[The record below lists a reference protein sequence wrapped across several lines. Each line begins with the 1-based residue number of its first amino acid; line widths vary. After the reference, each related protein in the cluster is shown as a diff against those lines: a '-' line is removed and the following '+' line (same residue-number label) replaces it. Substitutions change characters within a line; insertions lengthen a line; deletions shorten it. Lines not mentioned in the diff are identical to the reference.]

1 MLAGDL
7 SGNAH
12 TTRLAEEFVSR
23 HPGCTL
29 HALGSR
35 SLGDVARGT
44 GGTWIGDTTNLSA
57 IGLLSVLRIYLKA
70 RWLSFQMKRFVRR
83 HPVDVAVLCDW
94 GGFNCRQLKFFK
106 KAGVPVLY
114 YFPPRSWQREG
125 MAGLRFAPM
134 VARVATPFEWS
145 AERLKGVGCH
155 AEWVGHPLLE
165 GAAGRRSRD
174 ELRRDLGVEAGEK
187 LIALLPGS
195 RRSEV
200 DVLGPRMAA
209 VAEILSKR
217 GGVKFVVPVPR
228 PLLDR
233 ARACFPE
240 SFQLRV
246 DAAGEAL
253 AACDAAVV
261 KMGSATLEAAVA
273 GAPQVAVYDFGWAC
287 RLEWALLWMWKR
299 IPFIAM
305 PNIILQRPLVPEI
318 LGLECTPAMIAA
330 KVEELLHH
338 ARAREAMEEGY
349 REIREKLGSGLP
361 KGATK
366 RTVEI
371 LEEML
376 GLAAGGK
383 NLPCS

>member
-1 MLAGDL
+1 MIAGDL

-12 TTRLAEEFVSR
+12 TTRLAKEFVAR
-23 HPGCTL
+23 QPGCTL
-29 HALGSR
+29 HALGGR
-35 SLGDVARGT
+35 SLGDVALRT

-70 RWLSFQMKRFVRR
+70 RWLSFKMRRFVRR

-94 GGFNCRQLKFFK
+94 GGFNCRQLKFFQ
-106 KAGVPVLY
+106 KARVPVLY

-125 MAGLRFAPM
+125 AAGLRFAPM

-145 AERLKGVGCH
+145 ASRLQDVGCA
-155 AEWVGHPLLE
+155 AEWVGHPMLE
-165 GAAGRRSRD
+165 AAEGRRSRE
-174 ELRRDLGVEAGEK
+174 ELRRDLGVGAGER

-195 RRSEV
+195 RRSEI
-200 DVLGPRMAA
+200 DILGPRMAA
-209 VAEILSKR
+209 VAEILEKR

-228 PLLDR
+228 PMLER

-240 SFQLRV
+240 SFHLRV
-246 DAAGEAL
+246 DGAAEVL

-287 RLEWALLWMWKR
+287 RVEWALLWMWKR

-305 PNIILQRPLVPEI
+305 PNIILQRKLVPEM
-318 LGLECTPAMIAA
+318 LGLECTPAAIAA
-330 KVEELLHH
+330 KVEELLDRPEV
-338 ARAREAMEEGY
+338 AAEMADGY
-349 REIREKLGSGLP
+349 REIRENLGSGLP
-361 KGATK
+361 KGATR
-366 RTVEI
+366 RTSEI

-376 GLAAGGK
+376 GLTDRREGAAT
-383 NLPCS
+383 P

>member
-1 MLAGDL
+1 
-7 SGNAH
+7 
-12 TTRLAEEFVSR
+12 
-23 HPGCTL
+23 
-29 HALGSR
+29 
-35 SLGDVARGT
+35 
-44 GGTWIGDTTNLSA
+44 
-57 IGLLSVLRIYLKA
+57 
-70 RWLSFQMKRFVRR
+70 
-83 HPVDVAVLCDW
+83 
-94 GGFNCRQLKFFK
+94 
-106 KAGVPVLY
+106 
-114 YFPPRSWQREG
+114 
-125 MAGLRFAPM
+125 
-134 VARVATPFEWS
+134 
-145 AERLKGVGCH
+145 
-155 AEWVGHPLLE
+155 
-165 GAAGRRSRD
+165 
-174 ELRRDLGVEAGEK
+174 
-187 LIALLPGS
+187 
-195 RRSEV
+195 
-200 DVLGPRMAA
+200 
-209 VAEILSKR
+209 
-217 GGVKFVVPVPR
+217 
-228 PLLDR
+228 
-233 ARACFPE
+233 
-240 SFQLRV
+240 
-246 DAAGEAL
+246 
-253 AACDAAVV
+253 
-261 KMGSATLEAAVA
+261 MGSATLEAAVA